1 MYGFVLGG
9 VHSHS
14 ELSAARGPQVGR
26 PCSGLETPVSRP
38 AGRGLCGPG
47 RPAGRVPDPAHSPP
61 PSFLPPT
68 AVCLWG
74 CSGPT
79 GLACLVGLVPE
90 LLTLLPLLWTVQFL
104 NFPFPMFYY

>member
-1 MYGFVLGG
+1 M
-9 VHSHS
+9 
-14 ELSAARGPQVGR
+14 
-26 PCSGLETPVSRP
+26 
-38 AGRGLCGPG
+38 GPG
-47 RPAGRVPDPAHSPP
+47 AGRVPDPAHSPP

-68 AVCLWG
+68 TVCLWG

-90 LLTLLPLLWTVQFL
+90 LSTLLPLLWTVQFL